1 MESEGSKFGT
11 RTKKSPRTE
20 RGLQPI
26 GGLKVMAPE
35 IRYSPLPV
43 CLSIRVLKTVDCNRS
58 MSSNPIA
65 SAILL
70 HRRARLLA
78 GFVVSGGWER
88 PATRSQ
94 SFGIVSAIPQK
105 TYLTSPRPDE
115 VIGTLLNNLVMAHHY
130 KEHDWEH
137 LRQALAQAGLFDEK
151 PARTERLALPA
162 AAHASQSVETGTT
175 AAVCTISST

>member
-1 MESEGSKFGT
+1 MFHSG
-11 RTKKSPRTE
+11 
-20 RGLQPI
+20 I
-26 GGLKVMAPE
+26 MAPATTLGGVAE
-35 IRYSPLPV
+35 WFKAT
-43 CLSIRVLKTVDCNRS
+43 VLKTVDCNRS

-78 GFVVSGGWER
+78 GFIVSGGWER

>member
-1 MESEGSKFGT
+1 MLSSKDHSRGSETSDQESLTTCFIQVLWRPKQ
-11 RTKKSPRTE
+11 R
-20 RGLQPI
+20 I
-26 GGLKVMAPE
+26 GGVAEWFKAT
-35 IRYSPLPV
+35 
-43 CLSIRVLKTVDCNRS
+43 VLKTVDCNRS

-162 AAHASQSVETGTT
+162 AAHASPSVETGTT